1 MSSKLVKK
9 LLQRALTADVDL
21 GNAMTTPAS
30 TLKKNELSVK
40 MSGFS
45 RREDT
50 SVQDQ
55 INRILSLDAAVSRY
69 ASLTVRKSFDR
80 RSDDIK
86 LERKRRRDATGGAG
100 KGITAALSNSRGT
113 ASAIAQKPHERR
125 YDKQTD
131 KQQREEG
138 YFEDIARALK
148 KGRKGE
154 LKEKKVKKMRSR

>member
-21 GNAMTTPAS
+21 GNVLTTPAS
-30 TLKKNELSVK
+30 TQKIEVSVNKRSRLLSK
-40 MSGFS
+40 
-45 RREDT
+45 REDT
-50 SVQDQ
+50 EVQDQ

-69 ASLTVRKSFDR
+69 ASSTVRKSFDR

-86 LERKRRRDATGGAG
+86 RERKRRRDATGGA
-100 KGITAALSNSRGT
+100 KGSVTTLSNSRGT

-131 KQQREEG
+131 KRKRDEG
-138 YFEDIARALK
+138 YFEDLARALK
-148 KGRKGE
+148 KGKKGE
-154 LKEKKVKKMRSR
+154 LKEKKVKSK